1 MFFLFLC
8 VWSYLVLQCYLLLR
22 CWMHTFFI
30 CFKHVYGFVP
40 SLMLPYVEIEGRLCL
55 YLAGIWLD
63 LHRDFHDALWYGSKE
78 INDKERCRLVI
89 NLDRSLCLCWWWYPD
104 FSASCLQ
111 DIRTNV
117 SFMLPHSPLTYL
129 NSGVIIIVIEKLF
142 GSPHGKSLLHHKEL
156 ISLLLFN
163 ITHAGCFDFLSYCIV
178 KQLNYFNPAGK
189 VYFGILPIRCIAFPH
204 TLY

>member
-1 MFFLFLC
+1 
-8 VWSYLVLQCYLLLR
+8 
-22 CWMHTFFI
+22 
-30 CFKHVYGFVP
+30 
-40 SLMLPYVEIEGRLCL
+40 
-55 YLAGIWLD
+55 
-63 LHRDFHDALWYGSKE
+63 
-78 INDKERCRLVI
+78 
-89 NLDRSLCLCWWWYPD
+89 
-104 FSASCLQ
+104 
-111 DIRTNV
+111 
-117 SFMLPHSPLTYL
+117 MLPHSPLTYL
-129 NSGVIIIVIEKLF
+129 NSGVIIVIEKLF